1 MSVKHAAAGALVGA
15 IVVKGIPTPYIIAGA
30 LCAVLYML
38 FRLII
43 RLARVVVQRVRL
55 SLTGQGSDGR
65 ISTLEQELA
74 TAQKQVAELRAAHAE
89 LNDVLRIAH
98 GKVADLEDELRTKE
112 IADKELQP
120 PEELIRCIG
129 A

>member
-43 RLARVVVQRVRL
+43 RLARVAVQRVRL
-55 SLTGQGSDGR
+55 GLTGQGSDGR
-65 ISTLEQELA
+65 ISTLE
-74 TAQKQVAELRAAHAE
+74 
-89 LNDVLRIAH
+89 
-98 GKVADLEDELRTKE
+98 
-112 IADKELQP
+112 
-120 PEELIRCIG
+120 
-129 A
+129 